1 MTLRRFFI
9 LLMAVICLSAKSQGD
24 AKKQLTPVQQMDS
37 CAAMLERNNYIKALE
52 MSKELMQTAKENK
65 NARLTGFAQYYQGMA
80 LLMSG
85 HTDDG
90 NQLLQKAK
98 MTGDNLGNDSI
109 QALALNGL
117 GIYVITG
124 KANTYLAERYL
135 LWSRQKAESANY
147 ISALARINCNLA
159 GLFLLKN
166 DSSGIH
172 YATEALQQAQTSKTR
187 GMMALALLQLSRY
200 NKVYGN
206 YALAEQNI
214 KQCINIYRELG
225 ASASTALVVYADML
239 FEQKQD
245 QRALTLLKEALYEAM
260 TEENQTS
267 ALPGVYFCYALYYH
281 NRQDYEQS
289 NTYAQRCYDA
299 AHERNLSSY
308 DQRCLSLMSDN
319 YERMGQTDQALIYL
333 KRYNQVNESIAQAD
347 RQQAAR
353 DAQTLVKMEKSER
366 EAKLQKKRYEDE
378 VQKNVFLGLAVVLL
392 LVAVAVLW
400 HFFNIRSKLY
410 KKIVQQFDEAK
421 EREDMLRA
429 QLLTNNENKDTTTE
443 TNEATLP
450 DIRGNEMTA
459 TEEKAMSG
467 KPVIKDD
474 TANRLYTTIC
484 RLMDEERLYTD
495 LQLSR
500 DLLAERLG
508 TNRTYVTQVISERT
522 GMNFS
527 QFVNS
532 YRINE
537 ARRILADPEQADY
550 PIKQLCTDLGFN
562 SLTSFYSTFRSIVGM
577 APATY
582 RKTALGLHVRTS

>member
-1 MTLRRFFI
+1 MNLRRFI
-9 LLMAVICLSAKSQGD
+9 IIMMAVFSFSSNSQGD
-24 AKKQLTPVQQMDS
+24 NNRQLTPALQMDS
-37 CAAMLERNNYIKALE
+37 CAAMLERNNYIKALD
-52 MSKELMQTAKENK
+52 MSRELMETAKQNQD
-65 NARLTGFAQYYQGMA
+65 ARLTGFAQYYQGMA

-85 HTDDG
+85 HPEEG

-98 MTGDNLGNDSI
+98 MTGDNLDNDSI

-124 KANTYLAERYL
+124 KSNTYLAERYL

-172 YATEALQQAQTSKTR
+172 YATKALQQAQVAKSR
-187 GMMALALLQLSRY
+187 GMMALALLQLARY
-200 NKVYGN
+200 NKVFGN

-214 KQCINIYRELG
+214 KQCIHIYRELG
-225 ASASTALVVYADML
+225 ASVSTALVVYADML

-245 QRALTLLKEALYEAM
+245 QQALSLLEEALYEAV

-281 NRQDYEQS
+281 NQQDYRQS

-299 AHERNLSSY
+299 AHKRNLSSF
-308 DQRCLSLMSDN
+308 DQRCLSLISDN
-319 YERMGQTDQALIYL
+319 YERMGKTDQALAYL
-333 KRYNQVNESIAQAD
+333 KRYNQVNESIALAD
-347 RQQAAR
+347 RQQAAQ

-366 EAKLQKKRYEDE
+366 EAKFQKKLYEDE

-392 LVAVAVLW
+392 LVAVGVLW
-400 HFFNIRSKLY
+400 HFFNIRNRLY
-410 KKIVQQFDEAK
+410 KKIVLQFDEAK
-421 EREDMLRA
+421 EREDMLREQIIA
-429 QLLTNNENKDTTTE
+429 NNEK
-443 TNEATLP
+443 NEATAETDEATNP
-450 DIRGNEMTA
+450 DIARSEITA
-459 TEEKAMSG
+459 SEVKTVSG
-467 KPVIKDD
+467 KTVIKDN
-474 TANRLYTTIC
+474 TATRLYTAIC
-484 RLMDEERLYTD
+484 RLMEEERLYTD

-532 YRINE
+532 YRVNE
-537 ARRILADPEQADY
+537 ARRILADPEQTNY

-562 SLTSFYSTFRSIVGM
+562 SLTSFYTTFRSIVGM